1 MAAAPSSTGELR
13 PWADLP
19 AELVTAVANH
29 LDLFA
34 ATRLAGVCTSWA
46 RAVAADASL
55 PLGTP
60 CLLQSREDGRSV
72 LEMRYGECDTFQLL
86 DLTRIGDEELSF
98 PALIPAMRRQRWI
111 GGRDGWLATVDRH
124 SNARLVNPYTGEH
137 VDLPPVTTIPGVTRS
152 ARLLPHVWEQIF
164 RRIVVC
170 TTPSGAGCGS
180 GGGCGYL
187 VIAMLA
193 KGDIL
198 AVARGGGANWT
209 ALKKPGGGSVH
220 DMDYTDAVVHKGKVV
235 AVTSSG
241 DTYAWDKGKVLA
253 DQPPELLGRPP
264 RHDRHRY
271 EHQWKLAESA
281 DGRRLLLVCTYGNQ
295 VKRLCTHLN
304 TCTHGQRFQAQGVR
318 VFELDVD
325 GDDGWTPVISLGDY
339 SLFIGASYPFMAR
352 VRDRQGSSWD
362 CSEQVRANCVCV
374 TPERG
379 EFEGKDLEY
388 DMEVF
393 DLGDDS
399 YWYHPRKLL
408 PFSRYCNYQTPMW
421 FRPTLKYYQ
430 GA

>member
-1 MAAAPSSTGELR
+1 MAAATSSTGELR

-60 CLLQSREDGRSV
+60 CLLQSREDGRSDIA
-72 LEMRYGECDTFQLL
+72 MRYGDCDTFQLL

-98 PALIPAMRRQRWI
+98 PALIPAMRYRRWI
-111 GGRDGWLATVDRH
+111 GGKDGWLATVDRH
-124 SNARLVNPYTGEH
+124 SNARLVNPYTGDQ
-137 VDLPPVTTIPGVTRS
+137 VDLPDVTTIPGVTRS
-152 ARLLPHVWEQIF
+152 ARLPPHVWEQIF

-170 TTPSGAGCGS
+170 TTPSGAGGCCG
-180 GGGCGYL
+180 GAGYL

-193 KGDIL
+193 KEDIL
-198 AVARGGGANWT
+198 AVARGGGASWT
-209 ALKKPGGGSVH
+209 ALKKPSGVSGH
-220 DMDYTDAVVHKGKVV
+220 DDIDYTDAVVHKGKVV

-271 EHQWKLAESA
+271 EYRWNLAESA

-295 VKRLCTHLN
+295 VEYKRICLRLN
-304 TCTHGQRFQAQGVR
+304 TYTHGQRFQAQGVR
-318 VFELDVD
+318 LFEQDVD
-325 GDDGWTPVISLGDY
+325 GDGDGWTPVISLGDY

-352 VRDRQGSSWD
+352 VRDRQGSSSD
-362 CSEQVRANCVCV
+362 CSGQVRANCASV
-374 TPERG
+374 
-379 EFEGKDLEY
+379 
-388 DMEVF
+388 
-393 DLGDDS
+393 
-399 YWYHPRKLL
+399 
-408 PFSRYCNYQTPMW
+408 
-421 FRPTLKYYQ
+421 
-430 GA
+430 